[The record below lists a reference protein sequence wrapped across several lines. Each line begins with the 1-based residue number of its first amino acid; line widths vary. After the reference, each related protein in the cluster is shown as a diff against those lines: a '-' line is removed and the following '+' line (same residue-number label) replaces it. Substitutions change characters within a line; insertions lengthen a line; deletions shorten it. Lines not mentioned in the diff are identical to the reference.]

1 MVLKKA
7 ISILQHPI
15 TMFTRSTNL
24 KMLLKTKTKDIFM
37 KIQSMLSCLQSYLE
51 AVQTGSIEYYI
62 YSILQ

>member
-15 TMFTRSTNL
+15 KLFTKSTNP
-24 KMLLKTKTKDIFM
+24 KMLLKTKDIFI
-37 KIQSMLSCLQSYLE
+37 KIQSMLSCTQSYPE
-51 AVQTGSIEYYI
+51 AVQTGSIGYYI